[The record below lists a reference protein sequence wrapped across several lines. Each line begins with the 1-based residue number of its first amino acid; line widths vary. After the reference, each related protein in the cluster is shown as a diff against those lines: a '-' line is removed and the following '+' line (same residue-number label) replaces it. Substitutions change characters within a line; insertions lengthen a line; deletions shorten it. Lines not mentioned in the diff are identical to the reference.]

1 MPVEVTMP
9 KFGLTM
15 QEGTIQ
21 RYFKAPGESVRAG
34 EPLYEV
40 ETEKVLYE
48 VEAPV
53 SGTLAAALFPEG
65 ATVECGVVIAIIAES
80 GEDAAALGARYGN
93 GAAPPAGVPAAT
105 AAGAPA
111 RSSEA
116 HGAGGGAAASSAPAS
131 SAAASAADDAGAR
144 RAVSP
149 VARKLAAELGVELAR
164 VAGTGPGGRITREDV
179 ERAAEGARATSVSGG
194 GVERAAEAARATSG
208 TGAAVARAASPAP
221 ATAGTA
227 AAAAPGTGKPLARG
241 IPMRG
246 MRKTIADRMSQSL
259 QQSAQLTITS
269 EADVTA
275 AVELRERLVRQFDFT
290 YGDLLLQAVA
300 RALLRHPRMNA
311 RLVDDAIV
319 IMPQVNVG
327 MAVALEDGL
336 IVPVIVD
343 ADRKSLRQIAA
354 ATREL
359 GERARTGKL
368 RLEEVSGGTFT
379 ITNLG
384 TYGVDAFT
392 PIINTGETGILGVG
406 RIVEKPVVHRGEIA
420 RRSMITLS
428 LTFDHRLIDGA
439 PAAQFLQTVIE
450 IFNFGER

>member
-21 RYFKAPGESVRAG
+21 RYFKAPGEAVRAG

-48 VEAPV
+48 VEAPA

-65 ATVECGVVIAIIAES
+65 ATVECGVVIAVIAES
-80 GEDAAALGARYGN
+80 GEDATAVGARYGN
-93 GAAPPAGVPAAT
+93 GATPPGAPAAS
-105 AAGAPA
+105 AGAPA
-111 RSSEA
+111 GAAARQPRRCVVRSGVVRRRVGGGRPRSA
-116 HGAGGGAAASSAPAS
+116 PRHQPGRAQARRRTRRRARARRRHWPRRPYHARGRGARGRSRALHVCARLVRTRAARVHHPRAGAGAPAGAPAPGGGAAG
-131 SAAASAADDAGAR
+131 AG
-144 RAVSP
+144 
-149 VARKLAAELGVELAR
+149 K
-164 VAGTGPGGRITREDV
+164 
-179 ERAAEGARATSVSGG
+179 
-194 GVERAAEAARATSG
+194 
-208 TGAAVARAASPAP
+208 SPA
-221 ATAGTA
+221 
-227 AAAAPGTGKPLARG
+227 RS

-259 QQSAQLTITS
+259 RESAQLTITS
-269 EADVTA
+269 EADVTP

-300 RALLRHPRMNA
+300 RGLLRHPRMNA
-311 RLVDDAIV
+311 RLVQDEIAI
-319 IMPQVNVG
+319 IPQVNVG

-336 IVPVIVD
+336 IVPVVVD
-343 ADRKSLRQIAA
+343 ADKKSLREIAGI
-354 ATREL
+354 TREL

-384 TYGVDAFT
+384 TFGVDAFT

-406 RIVEKPVVHRGEIA
+406 RIVEKPVIHRGEIA
-420 RRSMITLS
+420 RRSMMTLS

>member
-21 RYFKAPGESVRAG
+21 RYFKVPGDSVQAG

-48 VEAPV
+48 VEAPA

-65 ATVECGVVIAIIAES
+65 ATVECGVVVAIIAES
-80 GEDAAALGARYGN
+80 GEDAAAV
-93 GAAPPAGVPAAT
+93 GAAHGAGASARVGAPAAL
-105 AAGAPA
+105 AAGAPTRA
-111 RSSEA
+111 PD
-116 HGAGGGAAASSAPAS
+116 GAAA
-131 SAAASAADDAGAR
+131 AAAAADEAGAR

-164 VAGTGPGGRITREDV
+164 VTGTGPGGRITREDV
-179 ERAAEGARATSVSGG
+179 ERAAGAAHSTAGAAP
-194 GVERAAEAARATSG
+194 RAAGAGAPAPAARAPSG
-208 TGAAVARAASPAP
+208 
-221 ATAGTA
+221 
-227 AAAAPGTGKPLARG
+227 AAAPAAAGGGLPPARS

-246 MRKTIADRMSQSL
+246 MRKTIAERMSQSL
-259 QQSAQLTITS
+259 REAAQLTVTS

-311 RLVDDAIV
+311 RLTGDAIAV
-319 IMPQVNVG
+319 MSQVNVG

-336 IVPVIVD
+336 IVPVVME
-343 ADRKSLRQIAA
+343 ADKRPLREIAA
-354 ATREL
+354 MTRDL
-359 GERARTGKL
+359 GERARAGKL

-384 TYGVDAFT
+384 TFGVDAFT

-420 RRSMITLS
+420 RRSMMTLS

>member
-21 RYFKAPGESVRAG
+21 RYFKAPGEAVRAG

-48 VEAPV
+48 VEAPA

-65 ATVECGVVIAIIAES
+65 ATVECGVVIAVIAES
-80 GEDAAALGARYGN
+80 GEDATAVGARYGN
-93 GAAPPAGVPAAT
+93 GATP
-105 AAGAPA
+105 AGAPA
-111 RSSEA
+111 ASA
-116 HGAGGGAAASSAPAS
+116 GAPAGAAGASQGAASSAPGS
-131 SAAASAADDAGAR
+131 SAAASAADDPGAR
-144 RAVSP
+144 RAISP

-164 VAGTGPGGRITREDV
+164 VVGTGPGGRITREDV
-179 ERAAEGARATSVSGG
+179 ERAAAAARSTSGVSGANARGAIAPSTPGAGAPAGAPAPG
-194 GVERAAEAARATSG
+194 G
-208 TGAAVARAASPAP
+208 GAAGAGKSPA
-221 ATAGTA
+221 
-227 AAAAPGTGKPLARG
+227 RS

-246 MRKTIADRMSQSL
+246 MRKTIADRMAQSL
-259 QQSAQLTITS
+259 RESAQLTITS
-269 EADVTA
+269 EADVTP

-300 RALLRHPRMNA
+300 RGLLRHPRMNA
-311 RLVDDAIV
+311 RLMQDEIAI
-319 IMPQVNVG
+319 IPQVNVG

-336 IVPVIVD
+336 IVPVVVD
-343 ADRKSLRQIAA
+343 ADKKSLREIAGI
-354 ATREL
+354 TREL

-384 TYGVDAFT
+384 TFGVDAFT

-406 RIVEKPVVHRGEIA
+406 RIVEKPVIHRGEIA
-420 RRSMITLS
+420 RRSMMTLS

>member
-21 RYFKAPGESVRAG
+21 RYFKAPGDSVRAG

-48 VEAPV
+48 VEAPA

-80 GEDAAALGARYGN
+80 GEDAAALGARYGD
-93 GAAPPAGVPAAT
+93 GAAP
-105 AAGAPA
+105 
-111 RSSEA
+111 R
-116 HGAGGGAAASSAPAS
+116 AAASPAAAQPSAPAS
-131 SAAASAADDAGAR
+131 SAAEAAADDAGAR

-164 VAGTGPGGRITREDV
+164 VAGTGPGGRVTREDV
-179 ERAAEGARATSVSGG
+179 ERAAEAARSTSGASSPGASGASAP
-194 GVERAAEAARATSG
+194 RTAAEA
-208 TGAAVARAASPAP
+208 GAPAGAP
-221 ATAGTA
+221 ATATA
-227 AAAAPGTGKPLARG
+227 AGKPQAG
-241 IPMRG
+241 SIPMRG

-259 QQSAQLTITS
+259 RESAQLTITS

-290 YGDLLLQAVA
+290 YGDLLIQAVA

-311 RLVDDAIV
+311 RLVQDAIA

-343 ADRKSLRQIAA
+343 ADKKPLREIATI
-354 ATREL
+354 TREL

-384 TYGVDAFT
+384 TFGVDAFT

-406 RIVEKPVVHRGEIA
+406 RIIEKPVIHRGEIA
-420 RRSMITLS
+420 RRSMMTLS

>member
-1 MPVEVTMP
+1 M
-9 KFGLTM
+9 
-15 QEGTIQ
+15 
-21 RYFKAPGESVRAG
+21 
-34 EPLYEV
+34 
-40 ETEKVLYE
+40 
-48 VEAPV
+48 
-53 SGTLAAALFPEG
+53 
-65 ATVECGVVIAIIAES
+65 
-80 GEDAAALGARYGN
+80 
-93 GAAPPAGVPAAT
+93 

-111 RSSEA
+111 RSS
-116 HGAGGGAAASSAPAS
+116 GAAAAAPAS

-144 RAVSP
+144 RAISP
-149 VARKLAAELGVELAR
+149 VARKLAAELGVELAH

-179 ERAAEGARATSVSGG
+179 ERAAE
-194 GVERAAEAARATSG
+194 AARSTASASASG
-208 TGAAVARAASPAP
+208 ASAALAAAGAGAPAGAPAP
-221 ATAGTA
+221 A
-227 AAAAPGTGKPLARG
+227 AAPAAGKPQARS

-259 QQSAQLTITS
+259 RESAQLTITS
-269 EADVTA
+269 EADVTP

-290 YGDLLLQAVA
+290 YGDLLIQAVA

-311 RLVDDAIV
+311 RLMQDAIA

-343 ADRKSLRQIAA
+343 ADRKSLREIAA
-354 ATREL
+354 VTREL
-359 GERARTGKL
+359 GERARAGKL

-406 RIVEKPVVHRGEIA
+406 RIIEKPVVHRGEIA
-420 RRSMITLS
+420 RRSMMTLS

-439 PAAQFLQTVIE
+439 PAAQFLQTAIE

>member
-21 RYFKAPGESVRAG
+21 RYFKAPGEAVRAG

-48 VEAPV
+48 VEAPA

-65 ATVECGVVIAIIAES
+65 ATVECGVVIAVIAES
-80 GEDAAALGARYGN
+80 GEDATTVGARYGN
-93 GAAPPAGVPAAT
+93 GATPPGAPPAS
-105 AAGAPA
+105 AGAPA
-111 RSSEA
+111 GAASAS
-116 HGAGGGAAASSAPAS
+116 HGAASSAPGS
-131 SAAASAADDAGAR
+131 SAAASAADDPAAR
-144 RAVSP
+144 RAISP

-179 ERAAEGARATSVSGG
+179 ERAAEAARSTSGASGASGANARGASAPYTPPPGAGAPAGAPAPGG
-194 GVERAAEAARATSG
+194 GAA
-208 TGAAVARAASPAP
+208 GAGKSPA
-221 ATAGTA
+221 
-227 AAAAPGTGKPLARG
+227 RS

-246 MRKTIADRMSQSL
+246 MRKTIADRMAQSL
-259 QQSAQLTITS
+259 RESAQLTITS
-269 EADVTA
+269 EADVTP

-300 RALLRHPRMNA
+300 RGLLRHPRMNA
-311 RLVDDAIV
+311 RLMQDEIAI
-319 IMPQVNVG
+319 IPQVNVG

-336 IVPVIVD
+336 IVPVVVD
-343 ADRKSLRQIAA
+343 ADKKSLREIAGI
-354 ATREL
+354 TREL

-384 TYGVDAFT
+384 TFGVDAFT

-406 RIVEKPVVHRGEIA
+406 RIVEKPVIHRGEIA
-420 RRSMITLS
+420 RRSMMTLS